1 MVPVTEIVE
10 GLQMSPLEILL
21 VLGAVALVLARWLPP
36 AARRPL
42 TFGAVAAVV
51 LSGMVLGVV
60 GLRWQLV
67 PVLVGA
73 AVVLPFAVAPLLPPR
88 GGRSPRR
95 ARWWLALPGSALCL
109 GLIASGPAAA
119 WALPRPVFPEPSG
132 NSAVGTSVVQ
142 WTDPARAET
151 ATADPRDRRTVVVQL
166 WYPARQSPAGAQR
179 APYLGRTQGEARTVS
194 DALARYVGV
203 PGFLLDGLPRVR
215 THAVPDA
222 PPAPGRELFP
232 VVLFSPGAGGVRT
245 QNTAWAEE
253 LASHGYVVAALD
265 HPYDSAAVVL
275 TNGHTIDTRLAATDD
290 QAEGEKQAAEA
301 TGIRATD
308 LSFVLTQLNRVEHGQ
323 IPGPL
328 TGRLDTARV
337 AVTGHSF
344 GGSAALQA
352 AHQDPRFAAVI
363 DMDGYSH
370 DPTPRPYHQ
379 PALALTST
387 IGKPSPDYIPRLAKV
402 LSLSTKTSYLLTVPG
417 AAHLTFTDAPL
428 YLPPVPSIVGSLG
441 RTGGPRV
448 TAGAC
453 IAFLDHAL
461 RGKPGDMADTL
472 SSYGDLNIVQPDS
485 RRQ

>member
-1 MVPVTEIVE
+1 MVHVTQIVE
-10 GLQMSPLEILL
+10 GLRMSPLEVLL
-21 VLGAVALVLARWLPP
+21 VLGAVALVVARWLPA

-42 TFGAVAAVV
+42 TFGSVATVA
-51 LSGMVLGVV
+51 LSGLVLGVV
-60 GLRWQLV
+60 GLRWQVV

-73 AVVLPFAVAPLLPPR
+73 AAAAPFALAPLLPLR
-88 GGRSPRR
+88 DDRSPRR
-95 ARWWLALPGSALCL
+95 APWWLALPGSALCL
-109 GLIASGPAAA
+109 GLIASGPATA
-119 WALPRPVFPEPSG
+119 WALPRPVFPKPSG
-132 NSAVGTSVVQ
+132 SSAVGTSVVQ

-151 ATADPRDRRTVVVQL
+151 ATADPHDRRTVVVQL

-179 APYLGRTQGEARTVS
+179 APYLGRTQAEARTVS
-194 DALARYVGV
+194 DALAHYVGV
-203 PGFLLDGLPRVR
+203 PGFLLDGLPRAR

-222 PPAPGRELFP
+222 PPAPGGERFP
-232 VVLFSPGAGGVRT
+232 IVLFSPGAGGVRT

-275 TNGHTIDTRLAATDD
+275 TDGRVIRTRLGATSDR
-290 QAEGEKQAAEA
+290 AEGENQAASA
-301 TGIRATD
+301 TAIRAAD
-308 LSFVLTQLNRVEHGQ
+308 LSFVLTQLDRVEHGQ

-328 TGRLDTARV
+328 SGRLDTARV

-363 DMDGYSH
+363 DLDGYSH

-387 IGKPSPDYIPRLAKV
+387 IGTPSPDYLPRLTKV
-402 LSLSTKTSYLLTVPG
+402 LSLSAGPSYLLTVPG

-428 YLPPVPSIVGSLG
+428 YLPPVPSIVGSPG
-441 RTGGPRV
+441 RTGGLRV

-453 IAFLDHAL
+453 LAFLDHVL
-461 RGKPGDMADTL
+461 LGRPGDTADAL
-472 SSYGDLNIVQPDS
+472 SSYGDLSVVQPDS
-485 RRQ
+485 RR